1 MATSQTKETALNQ
14 SANWWRIVRVLL
26 AMCLTGVILL
36 PFLLLLGLSLS
47 RQWIYPNLLPQQV
60 GLMNWAQLW
69 GYQQNL
75 LQSLGVSLVLSLS
88 VAFIATWAGF
98 FTGRMLAYHP
108 YGRQLL
114 KLAYLPYVI
123 SPVIYAACLKVYFI
137 WFGLDA
143 RFWGVLFAQLIITY
157 PFSVILFSEYWS
169 YRTQALEQL
178 VATLGGSPWQTV
190 WKVLV
195 PISQNILL
203 VSFFQTFL
211 ISWFEYGLT
220 QLIGLGKVP
229 TLTLMVFGYLK
240 EANIYFAALA
250 SCLLVMPPLLLLW
263 VNKKYVLKGRGSD

>member
-1 MATSQTKETALNQ
+1 MATSQTTQTTLTPAKSKRWLKVWA
-14 SANWWRIVRVLL
+14 VL
-26 AMCLTGVILL
+26 CLVCVVVL

-47 RQWIYPNLLPQQV
+47 RQWIYPALLPKQI
-60 GLMNWAQLW
+60 GLMNWQQLW
-69 GYQQNL
+69 SYQQNL
-75 LQSLGVSLVLSLS
+75 LSSLGLSLLLSLS
-88 VAFIATWAGF
+88 VAFIATLGGF

-108 YGRQLL
+108 QGRLLL

-137 WFGLDA
+137 WAGIDA
-143 RFWGVLFAQLIITY
+143 HFMGVLLAQLIITY

-169 YRTQALEQL
+169 HRTQALEQL
-178 VATLGGSPWQTV
+178 VTTLGGSSWQV
-190 WKVLV
+190 WTKALV
-195 PISQNILL
+195 PLSRNILL

-229 TLTLMVFGYLK
+229 TLTIMVFAYLK

-250 SCLLVMPPLLLLW
+250 SCFLVLPPLLLLW
-263 VNKKYVLKGRGSD
+263 VNKRVFKNGLMV

>member
-1 MATSQTKETALNQ
+1 MATSQTTQTRLNP
-14 SANWWRIVRVLL
+14 ANSKQAIKILL
-26 AMCLTGVILL
+26 VFCLVCVVLL

-47 RQWIYPNLLPQQV
+47 RQWIYPEFLPQQI
-60 GLMNWAQLW
+60 GTMNWKQLW

-75 LQSLGVSLVLSLS
+75 LSSLGLSIGLSLS
-88 VAFIATWAGF
+88 VAFIATCGGF
-98 FTGRMLAYHP
+98 FTGRMLAYHAQ
-108 YGRQLL
+108 GKVLL

-137 WFGLDA
+137 WLGIDA
-143 RFWGVLFAQLIITY
+143 HFIGVLLAQLIITY

-169 YRTQALEQL
+169 HHLQSLEQL
-178 VATLGGSPWQTV
+178 VTTLGGSPWQV
-190 WKVLV
+190 WTKVLV
-195 PISQNILL
+195 PLSRNILL

-229 TLTLMVFGYLK
+229 TLTIMVFGYLK

-250 SCLLVMPPLLLLW
+250 SCLLVLPPLLLLW
-263 VNKKYVLKGRGSD
+263 INKRYVLRTER